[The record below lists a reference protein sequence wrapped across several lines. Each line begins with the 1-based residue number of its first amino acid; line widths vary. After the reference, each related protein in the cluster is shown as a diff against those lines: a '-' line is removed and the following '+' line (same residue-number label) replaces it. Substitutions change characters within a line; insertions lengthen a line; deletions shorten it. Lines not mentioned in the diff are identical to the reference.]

1 MYNIMSKR
9 VCVHRVMKLTV
20 GMERDEGQIFK
31 TEVREGGKEI
41 EAEGTALSARA

>member
-9 VCVHRVMKLTV
+9 VCVHRMMKLTE

-41 EAEGTALSARA
+41 EAEGTASARA